1 MKINYINTEPI
12 YRRLLGEP
20 DAAKREEIFRQELI
34 APYEGLVNTFGGG
47 DGLKQFAQW
56 SLYTPEA
63 FSKDN
68 RETIV
73 SLLDTMSSHKAWQ
86 KTVQA
91 LEDAH
96 RAFAPYESRIPLGT
110 IECGLFLA
118 DGKMMRRFNAL
129 DRGYTGFGGV
139 PGYVMVVYG
148 EANEYNLYRLKGTTV
163 HELHH
168 NVRFALFPFTMY
180 VTVGEYIIA
189 EGLAESFAAE
199 LYGEDVVGYY
209 VTDFN
214 EAELATAKRV
224 IGNALNVKGFNEV
237 RGYIFGDVIAE
248 NMKLPKAGVPNY
260 AGYAIGYRVVQQ
272 YLKRTGKTVPEA
284 TFVPAKEIIAESEC
298 FT

>member
-1 MKINYINTEPI
+1 MKINYINTELI
-12 YRRLLGEP
+12 YRRLLAESNT
-20 DAAKREEIFRQELI
+20 AKREAIFRQELI
-34 APYEGLVNTFGGG
+34 APYEGVVNTFGGG
-47 DGLKQFAQW
+47 DGLTQFAQW
-56 SLYTPEA
+56 ALYTPEA
-63 FSKDN
+63 FSDGH

-73 SLLDTMSSHKAWQ
+73 SLLDTMSAHKAWQ
-86 KTVQA
+86 KTEQA
-91 LEDAH
+91 LKDAH
-96 RAFAPYESRIPLGT
+96 RAFAPYESRIPLNT
-110 IECGLFLA
+110 IQCGLFLA
-118 DGKMMRRFNAL
+118 DGKMMRRFNPL

-168 NVRFALFPFTMY
+168 NIRFALFPFTMN

-224 IGNALNVKGFNEV
+224 IGNALSVKGFNEV

-260 AGYAIGYRVVQQ
+260 AGYAIGYRVVQH

-284 TFVPAKEIIAESEC
+284 TFVPAKEIIAESG
-298 FT
+298 FFI